1 MTKLRNPWP
10 ELKITATMNL
20 VFTKMGLQASPIGEF
35 QSSLFRK
42 IHPGYSLKGKGG
54 LRERT
59 ACFQI
64 SKNRIVLPAFG
75 SFTGLKNI
83 PLRKDEQIFL
93 TNGEKVIGLPSQQ
106 CFILNK

>member
-1 MTKLRNPWP
+1 
-10 ELKITATMNL
+10 
-20 VFTKMGLQASPIGEF
+20 MGLQASPIGEF
-35 QSSLFRK
+35 QSSLFRR
-42 IHPGYSLKGKGG
+42 PYSSWIFTERKRRLT
-54 LRERT
+54 ERT